1 MIHIKLFEELH
12 AQTEVDGSQYFN
24 FDSIEMNGA
33 FENPIYFML
42 HKSERDSLIYISPE
56 QYLEEVSK
64 GFKSTVEDTLKLVNS
79 SLVDKYVQDMKK
91 GDKFPIGFYIVGSSH
106 QEGRHRAVAMQR
118 LGVTTF
124 PVVKIEY
131 LTKPEKDSIALS
143 FKDLTPEEINDKVI
157 EMGYR
162 GASAL
167 DLRTI
172 KNYIEYNL

>member
-1 MIHIKLFEELH
+1 MRHIKLFEELNT
-12 AQTEVDGSQYFN
+12 QNKKDGSQYFD
-24 FDSIEMNGA
+24 FESIEMNGA
-33 FENPIYFML
+33 LENPIYFML
-42 HKSERDSLIYISPE
+42 SKSEKYSLIYISPE

-64 GFKSTVEDTLKLVNS
+64 GFKSTVQDTLKMVNPN
-79 SLVDKYVQDMKK
+79 LVDKYVQDMKN
-91 GDKFPIGFYIVGSSH
+91 GDKFPIGFFIVGSSH
-106 QEGRHRAVAMQR
+106 QEGRHRAVAMQK

-131 LTKPEKDSIALS
+131 LTKSEKDSIALS

-162 GASAL
+162 SASDL